1 MIGREFDSRP
11 PHLADDNKT
20 NMKNENHN
28 EYLET
33 VLDENMA
40 DMLDKGTAR
49 IAQMENYKLAE
60 RAGLEELTWGQIETI
75 AAENKKYARRMKE
88 YHKEVHEREL
98 HSESKI
104 YSAVIEVKSA
114 YRTTFGKVMAII
126 TIATVI
132 AGGVY
137 FTRPVM
143 ADEVGAV
150 IDTGTVHEG
159 KASRSLT
166 E

>member
-1 MIGREFDSRP
+1 
-11 PHLADDNKT
+11 
-20 NMKNENHN
+20 MKNENHN

-49 IAQMENYKLAE
+49 ISQMENYKLAE

-88 YHKEVHEREL
+88 YHRES
-98 HSESKI
+98 HVREIHGESKI
-104 YSAVIEVKSA
+104 YSAVIEVKSS
-114 YRTTFGKVMAII
+114 YRTTFGKVMAAL
-126 TIATVI
+126 TIAIVI

-143 ADEVGAV
+143 ADEVGTV
-150 IDTGTVHEG
+150 IDVGTADSP
-159 KASRSLT
+159 KA
-166 E
+166 